1 MSFRLLV
8 CMEQYLV
15 IYILDPSGNPVTE
28 QLQSVVVTDAS
39 GNPVTGM
46 CKYNYTKSN

>member
-1 MSFRLLV
+1 MFQIDSLYGTISINIF
-8 CMEQYLV
+8 
-15 IYILDPSGNPVTE
+15 LDPSGNPVTE